1 MFTLPLCFCFK
12 CLGDKIHFAAFLGDS
27 LFTEVG
33 TGKGRGERGG
43 PQASGT
49 FRDRFQPVLPSSV

>member
-12 CLGDKIHFAAFLGDS
+12 CLGDRIHFATLFEDS

-33 TGKGRGERGG
+33 TGKGTGERGG

-49 FRDRFQPVLPSSV
+49 FRDLFQPVLPLSV